1 MVFNFSCFRKMVMKR
16 MKILVA
22 SIVLLNL
29 IFTNLIV
36 FADQNHSAIIEK
48 NDLKNQALTY
58 MKNSV
63 LNQIS
68 PSNEENNSNK
78 ILNKKII
85 VIDPGHGGSNPGA
98 TQYGMRESDNNLS
111 VGLKLKKLLEDSGAK
126 VIMTRDTDRSVA
138 EEGVELK
145 QELQARVDL
154 VNVNNAD
161 VFISLHTNANDNSD
175 VHGAMTFYYND
186 MSKRLASDI
195 QTSMIK
201 FTEATDKGTEK
212 ENFYVLRN
220 NKIPAVLVE
229 MGFITNKSEAIKLN
243 DDVYRNV
250 LVNGLYKGIVNYFNE
265 LNIE

>member
-1 MVFNFSCFRKMVMKR
+1 MVMKI
-16 MKILVA
+16 MKILVVL
-22 SIVLLNL
+22 IVLLNL
-29 IFTNLIV
+29 IFTNSIV
-36 FADQNHSAIIEK
+36 FADRNHSAIIEK
-48 NDLKNQALTY
+48 YDLTNKVLTY
-58 MKNSV
+58 MGNNI
-63 LNQIS
+63 LNQIY
-68 PSNEENNSNK
+68 PSNEENDSKK

-126 VIMTRDTDRSVA
+126 VIMTRDADRAVA
-138 EEGVELK
+138 KEGVQLK

-154 VNVNNAD
+154 VDVYNAD
-161 VFISLHTNANDNSD
+161 VFISIHTNANENPDI
-175 VHGAMTFYYND
+175 HGAMTFYYND
-186 MSKRLASDI
+186 ISKRLASNI

-229 MGFITNKSEAIKLN
+229 MGFITNKNEAIKLN

-250 LVNGLYKGIVNYFNE
+250 LVNGIYKGIVNYFNE
-265 LNIE
+265 

>member
-1 MVFNFSCFRKMVMKR
+1 

-22 SIVLLNL
+22 LIVLLNL
-29 IFTNLIV
+29 LFTNSIV
-36 FADQNHSAIIEK
+36 FADQNYNTIIEK
-48 NDLKNQALTY
+48 YDLKNQVLTY
-58 MKNSV
+58 IKNNV

-68 PSNEENNSNK
+68 PSNEENDSNK
-78 ILNKKII
+78 ILNEKII

-98 TQYGMRESDNNLS
+98 IQYGMRESDNNLS

-126 VIMTRDTDRSVA
+126 VIMTRDEDRSVA
-138 EEGVELK
+138 EEGVQLK

-154 VNVNNAD
+154 VDVNNAD
-161 VFISLHTNANDNSD
+161 VFISLHTNANDNAD
-175 VHGAMTFYYND
+175 VHGAMTFYHND

-195 QTSMIK
+195 QTSLIK

-220 NKIPAVLVE
+220 NKVPAVLVE

-243 DDVYRNV
+243 DDVYRKA
-250 LVNGLYKGIVNYFNE
+250 LVNGIYEGIVNYFNE
-265 LNIE
+265 